1 MNRKDIFSLKYIQS
15 IQIQSFIMMMMKN
28 IKINNS
34 LDRILTLFNL
44 KVKTDS

>member
-15 IQIQSFIMMMMKN
+15 IQIQSFIMMKN

-34 LDRILTLFNL
+34 SDRILTLFSL

>member
-15 IQIQSFIMMMMKN
+15 IQIQSFIMMKN

-34 LDRILTLFNL
+34 SDRILTLFNL
-44 KVKTDS
+44 KVKIDS